1 MSFHSAIRFRPQGVA
16 VILVSLLTG
25 CVSIPRER
33 PDLTTT
39 ASRATGLDN
48 AISFKTDT
56 PADGT
61 STISSGDVLTMQMA
75 LRHALSTSPEVRA
88 AMARVRVAEADADQ
102 TELLPNPILTVVFRF
117 PTTGARPVI
126 EAGLAGDLIALLK
139 RPGQIEATYDRL
151 RAAGSESLTAVLD
164 AVAEVQAKYISV
176 QSLDALMPV
185 LEERRNLL
193 GRLLQLAENRLK
205 QGEGTS
211 LDVTTLNSQRLEL
224 EVEIAEKRLERRRER
239 LALTR
244 LMGDPHG
251 EVEWKVE
258 PWAMPS
264 AVMAT
269 AQEWVRTALQNR
281 PEIAAQTWELAALG
295 VDVRLTR
302 FAPFDG
308 GDVGI
313 ASERDNVWTL
323 GPAVSTPL
331 PIFDWGQAKRA
342 KAVALRAEARQKLVK
357 AHRQVVQEVRTAY
370 SDFTGTAAAVELV
383 RTQLL
388 PSQERRRSQTEA
400 AYRAGQTDITALI
413 LADQD
418 LQAARA
424 KLIELEQKTA
434 QSFVQLQR
442 AVGGAG
448 VASTMTGGPT
458 TRPATR
464 PTTSPTN
471 PTMPTTSPTR

>member
-1 MSFHSAIRFRPQGVA
+1 LSFHSAIRFRPQGVA
-16 VILVSLLTG
+16 VILISVLTG
-25 CVSIPRER
+25 CGSIPRER
-33 PDLTTT
+33 PDLTTA

-48 AISFKTDT
+48 AISFKSDT
-56 PADGT
+56 PADG
-61 STISSGDVLTMQMA
+61 SPTISSAGVLTMQAA
-75 LRHALSTSPEVRA
+75 LRHALSTGPDVRA
-88 AMARVRVAEADADQ
+88 AMARVRAAEADADQ
-102 TELLPNPILTVVFRF
+102 SELLPNPILTVVFRF
-117 PTTGARPVI
+117 PTSGARPVI
-126 EAGLAGDLIALLK
+126 EAGLAADLIALFK

-151 RAAGSESLTAVLD
+151 RAAGSGSLTTVLD
-164 AVAEVQAKYISV
+164 AVAEVQTQYISV

-258 PWAMPS
+258 PWHVPS
-264 AVMAT
+264 TVAGS
-269 AQEWVRTALQNR
+269 EPDWVRAALENR
-281 PEIAAQTWELAALG
+281 SEIAAQTWELAALG
-295 VDVRLTR
+295 VEVRLTR

-313 ASERDNVWTL
+313 ASERDDVWTL

-370 SDFTGTAAAVELV
+370 SDFAGTLATVELV

-388 PSQERRRSQTEA
+388 PSQERRRSQTET

-424 KLIELEQKTA
+424 KVVELEQKTA

-448 VASTMTGGPT
+448 VASTMT
-458 TRPATR
+458 ATR
-464 PTTSPTN
+464 PTTGPADPS
-471 PTMPTTSPTR
+471 MPTTSPTR